1 MAVEVATH
9 AHGSYVF
16 DLQRRYWFAVRYL
29 TGLVTALAVG
39 ALHNVLARRQ
49 FCSSQGRHLKVKSC

>member
-9 AHGSYVF
+9 AYGSYVF
-16 DLQRRYWFAVRYL
+16 DLQPRYWLAARYI
-29 TGLVTALAVG
+29 TGLVTAVAVG

-49 FCSSQGRHLKVKSC
+49 FCSSQRRSKAKSC